1 MSVRPGIRP
10 GGRRSGLRPRST
22 VWRQLDAA
30 ARAAFPTACAA
41 ALMILLA
48 APLGLPAQAQ
58 LGGGAAL
65 ACVFQWSLTRPAW
78 MPPAAVFLLGVLADL
93 LGLAPPGVSV
103 LVLLVAHGLA
113 VGWRRLPAHQDFLLG
128 WLAFA
133 VVAAAAT
140 WLEWALCSLLMA
152 RPLPADSALLRF
164 ALTAGLYPALAA
176 LFGRVHRGLADPGA
190 A

>member
-1 MSVRPGIRP
+1 MSVRP

-41 ALMILLA
+41 LLMVLLA

-65 ACVFQWSLTRPAW
+65 ACVFYWSLMRPAW
-78 MPPAAVFLLGVLADL
+78 MPAAAAFLLGVLADL

-103 LVLLVAHGLA
+103 LVLLFAHGLA
-113 VGWRRLPAHQDFLLG
+113 VGWRRLPTHGDFLTG
-128 WLAFA
+128 WLAFVA
-133 VVAAAAT
+133 VAAAAAV
-140 WLEWALCSLLMA
+140 LDWALSSLLTV
-152 RPLPADSALLRF
+152 RLLPTDSALLRF

-176 LFGRVHRGLADPGA
+176 CFGRIHRGLAPEA